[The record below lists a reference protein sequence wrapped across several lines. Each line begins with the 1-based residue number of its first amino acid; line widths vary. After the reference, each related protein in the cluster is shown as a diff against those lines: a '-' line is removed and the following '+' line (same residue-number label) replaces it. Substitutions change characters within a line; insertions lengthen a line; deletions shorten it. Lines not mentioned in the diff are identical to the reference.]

1 MPLRS
6 RKPRFRGWSE
16 KDVRTSRR
24 ISSRE
29 PLLPLKLGKTTRS
42 TTVFSGHANSLVSS
56 EQLAPTGCYLNINDG
71 ANTSGLQSRFALF
84 RRRSSLCERC
94 SHHAVEPA
102 HGLLASGDNRPIAYF
117 GSKGPAHLA
126 WRTRH
131 VELFHTAHDGM
142 IFWEQG
148 RRCLCRRGA
157 RGFSAALRRR

>member
-1 MPLRS
+1 MLLRS

-24 ISSRE
+24 IRRGM
-29 PLLPLKLGKTTRS
+29 PLLPLGLGKTTRS
-42 TTVFSGHANSLVSS
+42 TTVFLGHADSQVSS
-56 EQLAPTGCYLNINDG
+56 EQLAPTGCHSNIDDG
-71 ANTSGLQSRFALF
+71 ANTCGLQIPFAL

-102 HGLLASGDNRPIAYF
+102 HGLLASVDNRPIAYF
-117 GSKGPAHLA
+117 GGKGPAHLA

-131 VELFHTAHDGM
+131 VKIFHTAHDGM

-157 RGFSAALRRR
+157 RSFSAALRRR